1 MTARWTISPETP
13 TIPRNRS
20 ARRTSAAADGQLQ
33 TTRNELRKKEMR
45 TRDDV
50 LALLRSQSPL
60 IAPSMLKCD
69 FGNLHREVEL
79 LESAGASLLH
89 LDVMDGH
96 FVPNLSYGPM
106 VIERLRGLTQTIFDA
121 HLMIS
126 DPARYLDAYLAAG
139 CEAITFHL
147 EAVPDPTPL
156 LAEIRRRGCV
166 AGLAINPET
175 PFSAVETLLGHCDM
189 LLVMSVRPGFGGQK
203 FIPDVVS
210 KIRSARA
217 VAGSDLILSVDGGI
231 GRSTIATCSEAG
243 CDVFVAGSSIFD
255 EPCYS
260 AAMAE
265 LRQLAMDAQA
275 VR

>member
-1 MTARWTISPETP
+1 M
-13 TIPRNRS
+13 RS
-20 ARRTSAAADGQLQ
+20 R
-33 TTRNELRKKEMR
+33 E
-45 TRDDV
+45 DV
-50 LALLRSQSPL
+50 LALLRDQTPL

-69 FGNLHREVEL
+69 FGNLHREVQQ

-106 VIERLRGLTQTIFDA
+106 VIERVRGLTEAIFDA

-126 DPARYLDAYLAAG
+126 EPGRYLEAYVRSG
-139 CEAITFHL
+139 CEAITFHI
-147 EAVPDPTPL
+147 EAVPDPLKL
-156 LAEIRRRGCV
+156 LNEIRLSGCV
-166 AGLAINPET
+166 AGVAINPET
-175 PFSAVETLLGHCDM
+175 PFSAVERYLSACDL

-203 FIPDVVS
+203 FIPDVLA
-210 KIRSARA
+210 KIRAARQ
-217 VAGSDLILSVDGGI
+217 VAGGDLILSVDGGI
-231 GRSTIATCSEAG
+231 GRSTIAACAEAG

-265 LRQLAMDAQA
+265 LRQLAMEPRA

>member
-1 MTARWTISPETP
+1 M
-13 TIPRNRS
+13 RS
-20 ARRTSAAADGQLQ
+20 
-33 TTRNELRKKEMR
+33 
-45 TRDDV
+45 RDAV
-50 LALLRSQSPL
+50 LALLREQAPL

-69 FGNLHREVEL
+69 FGNLHREVEQ
-79 LESAGASLLH
+79 LESAGAALLH

-106 VIERLRGLTQTIFDA
+106 VIERVRGLTDAVFDA

-126 DPARYLDAYLAAG
+126 EPGRYLDAYVRSG
-139 CEAITFHL
+139 CEAITIHI
-147 EAVPDPTPL
+147 EAVPEPVGL
-156 LAEIRRRGCV
+156 LKEIRSRGCV

-175 PFSAVETLLGHCDM
+175 PFSAVEEYLRLSLMDM

-203 FIPDVVS
+203 FIPDVLS
-210 KIRSARA
+210 KIRAARA
-217 VAGSDLILSVDGGI
+217 VAGDDLILSVDGGI
-231 GRSTIATCSEAG
+231 GRSTIAACSEAG

-265 LRQLAMDAQA
+265 LRQLAMESRA
-275 VR
+275 VG